1 GRGRS
6 PVPEGS
12 QHEEQREEVSLSR
25 KGLRLPLGR
34 IAGSL
39 AQRESNPPAGR
50 STEGAESSHPDT
62 LHLLVVELVHFLLLK
77 YRTKELTM
85 KDEILN
91 VVLRE
96 DGYHFLEAFHQAS
109 EYLQLVFGMD
119 VREVDHTK
127 HTYMLVPTLGLSC
140 DGMVSDGHTMPKTG
154 LLVVVLG
161 VILLEGNCTP
171 EEGIWETLDD
181 MGIYARREHYIYEE
195 PREELLTQ
203 VWVQEGY
210 LVYQLVPDS
219 DPARYEF
226 LWGPQAYVET
236 SMFK

>member
-1 GRGRS
+1 GEEEEEAEVEEEEEMLYPFPPLPRFPPPLLSCSWAPWRS
-6 PVPEGS
+6 WS
-12 QHEEQREEVSLSR
+12 WLM
-25 KGLRLPLGR
+25 LRLLV
-34 IAGSL
+34 
-39 AQRESNPPAGR
+39 PAM
-50 STEGAESSHPDT
+50 SPQDT

-77 YRTKELTM
+77 YRTKGLTT

-91 VVLRE
+91 MVLRE

-109 EYLQLVFGMD
+109 ECLQLVFGMD

-140 DGMVSDGHTMPKTG
+140 DGTVSDGHTMPKTD

-181 MGIYARREHYIYEE
+181 MGIYARREHYIYGE
-195 PREELLTQ
+195 PRDKWHVL
-203 VWVQEGY
+203 GY
-210 LVYQLVPDS
+210 LHKINQGASRSFPLPS
-219 DPARYEF
+219 AEAGREEER
-226 LWGPQAYVET
+226 GP
-236 SMFK
+236 